1 MDPKQTLVRYLA
13 RGHDRLIA
21 SLDGLDEYEARRP
34 MVTSGTQLLGLVVH
48 VANVE
53 AGYFGLCFD
62 RPFEHP
68 LLVPEE
74 SYDVDPLSDM
84 WVGAEVSI
92 ADVLAFHAAVRAH
105 ATATIDALDLTSSGH
120 VPWWSSEDN
129 PVTLHRILVHQVSE
143 LAGHAGHAD
152 ILRELLD
159 EQAGRHR
166 EPEPLPEPLSWPGHR
181 DRVEQA
187 ARQARAART
196 QATST

>member
-1 MDPKQTLVRYLA
+1 MDPKQTLVRYLS
-13 RGHDRLIA
+13 RGHDRVLA
-21 SLDGLDEYEARRP
+21 ALDGLDEYEVRRP
-34 MVTSGTQLLGLVVH
+34 MVASGTNLLGLLAH

-74 SYDVDPLSDM
+74 AYDVDPLSDM
-84 WVGAEVSI
+84 WVDSGVSV
-92 ADVLAFHAAVRAH
+92 ADVVAFHAAVRAH
-105 ATATIDALDLTSSGH
+105 ATTTIDALGLTSLGH
-120 VPWWSSEDN
+120 VPWWPDDPD
-129 PVTLHRILVHQVSE
+129 PVTLQRVLVHQVSE

-159 EQAGRHR
+159 EQAGRHH

-181 DRVEQA
+181 ERVEQA
-187 ARQARAART
+187 ARRA